1 MESLTEG
8 IISNSEVE
16 LEVNNYIE
24 GNKFIKVQYK
34 SKKTG
39 NVKIT
44 SPFFKGEITYRIR
57 SGPIELNNS
66 YIQIISTETLKIG
79 GNLKYVIHLKDGNDI
94 DDLNQEMYQK
104 LFENKADELTLNCNL
119 TDNGNNKE
127 LKYNI
132 LECSELIT
140 EENYDNI
147 NKYH

>member
-34 SKKTG
+34 SKKTA

-79 GNLKYVIHLKDGNDI
+79 GNLK
-94 DDLNQEMYQK
+94 
-104 LFENKADELTLNCNL
+104 
-119 TDNGNNKE
+119 
-127 LKYNI
+127 
-132 LECSELIT
+132 
-140 EENYDNI
+140 
-147 NKYH
+147 